1 MMRREPYVHVAI
13 SRKPL
18 ADRLTVTYPL
28 LAAQNVSALV
38 TGAEKARPMRASLRL
53 DGATP
58 FPRVLRS
65 LPQTIIYTD
74 LNEFA
79 PDRSK

>member
-18 ADRLTVTYPL
+18 ADRLTVTDPL

-38 TGAEKARPMRASLRL
+38 TGAEKACPMRASLRL